1 MTDIQLFKSALR
13 YIEKGYSY
21 EDLSWGDDLY
31 SATEDEKGIALDFY
45 IEIKEKGTKWAYEYL
60 KILEA

>member
-1 MTDIQLFKSALR
+1 MNKELLRTALK

-31 SATEDEKGIALDFY
+31 DASDDD
-45 IEIKEKGTKWAYEYL
+45 KETCLSYYEMIQEEGAKWARKKLGDEQT
-60 KILEA
+60 